1 MSKFKKNTLIAAI
14 GMAVYLH
21 YAILCNV
28 PALIWLY
35 INNLRGPLH
44 DIFYAFWMYLFLG
57 CVIIAI
63 VGILSQSHT
72 DPIEPKKGFRI
83 ITYTLTALLS
93 IWVIGALLPSPV
105 HVEGVPY
112 LYIRFP
118 QNIIL
123 LTLATIWLWM
133 LSRENSIGTI
143 SIALRFAMIA
153 GACLLSIPISLQ
165 FASAISYWQTGE
177 ILFLHS
183 WAIGSWLK
191 VLVPT
196 ILLCWYSIELFK
208 ESK

>member
-1 MSKFKKNTLIAAI
+1 MSKFKITTIIAAI
-14 GMAVYLH
+14 GMTFYTCYVALRGVPSISIYLH
-21 YAILCNV
+21 SLSGLN
-28 PALIWLY
+28 
-35 INNLRGPLH
+35 R

-57 CVIIAI
+57 SVIIAI
-63 VGILSQSHT
+63 VGILIQNHT
-72 DPIEPKKGFRI
+72 DTIEPKKGFRI

-93 IWVIGALLPSPV
+93 IWAIGALLPSPV

-133 LSRENSIGTI
+133 LSRENSIGSI
-143 SIALRFAMIA
+143 SMALRFAMIA
-153 GACLLSIPISLQ
+153 GACLLSIPISVQ
-165 FASAISYWQTGE
+165 FASAISYWQDGE

-196 ILLCWYSIELFK
+196 ILLCWYSIELFM
-208 ESK
+208 ESR